1 MAVSIKEQNDI
12 INDILIDLVTNVT
25 KINDL
30 NPGSVIRTLA
40 ESIAQEIYLQY
51 EQLQSIYDGTRVA
64 SATADD
70 LDNIGSIVGVT
81 RIPGATASGTIT
93 FIRNTIAASNFVIPA
108 NSVVSTQPG
117 IANVYEYS
125 TTEAKTFLAQIPTE
139 QQRFYDGI
147 RKYKLSQRI
156 IGDIISLQGTK
167 NSVAKSFVKPT
178 DYSIIKLSEGYI
190 VTDAT
195 SIIELDD
202 CDAVTGWNESTD
214 AVAVA
219 TEGTDKIE
227 GTNSLKLGKSGATQN
242 YIWYYKTLA
251 SPVNIENKKVF
262 FNVKIK
268 DQTTLEKITKMKII
282 ISSDSN
288 PINNY
293 YIKTINVNQLSIGWN
308 EYVLD
313 YLIGG
318 DAVKYAFPNPA
329 TINSVK
335 IEFETVDTTTTI
347 TSGDILIDYIY
358 SSLAEYY
365 VGDIIQFVSYDRY
378 PDNNTLMTFNW
389 RPLSIDINCIAN
401 GIGSDYNAARNAI
414 MYKVSNLPY
423 INSVN
428 NYEPMTNGSDEE
440 LDDNYRQRI
449 QNAASSPGKASVA
462 ALRNAVLSIPGVASV
477 IIDDLP
483 VRTIEDEAQI
493 FNEHTLQNKL
503 LNEVAFLDDNT
514 TPTNILVTN
523 TFGGTADYVYGTD
536 YILVDNH
543 IKWISGATNPTHG
556 AIYYVDYQVNWL
568 GHVEMLVAG
577 NTFPIST
584 TLSNSITE
592 AIDSTKAAGVSVTWQ
607 EPSVVEINISCNV
620 QVNTLLGYNE
630 DTVKEEVQ
638 RNIIDWL
645 NNMQINEDILVSEF
659 YKIVMNTE
667 GVTNVEIINWNG
679 VMMPPFSDITI
690 AETEIARPADGGI
703 IVN

>member
-1 MAVSIKEQNDI
+1 MTINIKEQSDI

-40 ESIAQEIYLQY
+40 ESISQEIYLQY
-51 EQLQSIYDGTRVA
+51 EQLENIYIGTRI
-64 SATADD
+64 ATATEDD
-70 LDNIGSIVGVT
+70 LDNIGAIIGVT
-81 RIPGATASGTIT
+81 RIPGAVASGIVT
-93 FIRNTIAASNFVIPA
+93 FIRNTIATSNFVIPS
-108 NSVVSTQPG
+108 NSVISTQPG
-117 IANVYEYS
+117 LSDVYEYT
-125 TTEAKTFLAQIPTE
+125 TTETKTFNAQIPTE

-167 NSVAKSFVKPT
+167 TGVAKSFVEPT

-195 SIIELDD
+195 SIVEFDD
-202 CDAVTGWNESTD
+202 CDVVTGWNESTD
-214 AVAVA
+214 AIAVA

-227 GTNSLKLGKSGATQN
+227 GTNSLKLGKSGTTQN
-242 YIWYYKTLA
+242 YINYYKTLA
-251 SPVNIENKKVF
+251 APINIENKKIF
-262 FNVKIK
+262 FNIKIK
-268 DQTTLEKITKMKII
+268 DASTLEKITKLKLI

-293 YIKTINVNQLSIGWN
+293 YMKTINVEQLSVGWN
-308 EYVLD
+308 EYVLN
-313 YLIGG
+313 YLS
-318 DAVKYAFPNPA
+318 DAIRYAFPNPA

-335 IEFETVDTTTTI
+335 IEFETIDTTTTI

-365 VGDIIQFVSYDRY
+365 VGDIIQFISYDRY

-389 RPLSIDINCIAN
+389 RPLSVDINCMASET
-401 GIGSDYNAARNAI
+401 GSGYNAARNAI
-414 MYKVSNLPY
+414 VYKVSTLPY
-423 INSVN
+423 INSIN
-428 NYEPMTNGSDEE
+428 NYIAFTNGDDEE
-440 LDDNYRQRI
+440 SDDNYRLRI

-462 ALRNAVLSIPGVASV
+462 ALRNVVLSIPGVASV
-477 IIDDLP
+477 IVDDLP

-493 FNEHTLQNKL
+493 FNEHTLENKL
-503 LNEVAFLDDNT
+503 LNEVAFLDNIVA
-514 TPTNILVTN
+514 PTNILITD

-536 YILVDNH
+536 YVLVDNY
-543 IKWISGATNPTHG
+543 IKWVSGATNPTHG
-556 AIYYVDYQVNWL
+556 NIYYVDYQVNWL

-584 TLSNSITE
+584 TLSNSITT

-607 EPSVVEINISCNV
+607 EPNVVEINIECNIM
-620 QVNTLLGYNE
+620 VNTTLGYNE
-630 DTVKEEVQ
+630 DLVKETAQ

-645 NNMQINEDILVSEF
+645 NNMEIGEDVLISEF
-659 YKIVMNTE
+659 YKVVMNTD
-667 GVTNVEIINWNG
+667 GVTNVEIIDWNG
-679 VMMPPFSDITI
+679 DVVSPFNDIVI
-690 AETEIARPADGGI
+690 NDTEIARPEDSGI